1 MTNYATKYRPTSYDE
16 LFGHEAIVRAFR
28 KFSGTE
34 HPHTM
39 LLVGPSGVGKTTIA
53 RIFAREVGCAPSALQ
68 EINAAKY
75 TGVDDWRVVLER
87 LAYSPQVGQAT
98 VVIVDECQ
106 MLSKSA
112 WNVLLKAT
120 EEPPPH
126 VYWVFCTTESGKV
139 PATIRT
145 RAHEVVLE
153 RVKRQPMRELI
164 ATVVEQE
171 QLNLPDGA
179 AAMLMEYADGSPR
192 QALTGLGMLAGA
204 SGIAD
209 VRALLQAPDDVGA
222 AIDLCRLLF
231 DRKGPPTWAAA
242 MEALA
247 KIESP
252 KAESV
257 RRVVTAYGSKVS
269 AQPKAGPQ
277 SLSVLQAFVDPY
289 PATTDLAPLLISIG
303 KVVYEAG

>member
-16 LFGHEAIVRAFR
+16 LFGHEAVVRAFR
-28 KFSGTE
+28 KFAATE
-34 HPHTM
+34 YPHTM

-53 RIFAREVGCAPSALQ
+53 RIYAREVGCDPSALL
-68 EINAAKY
+68 EVDAANY
-75 TGVDDWRVVLER
+75 TGIDAWRDILER
-87 LAYSPQVGQAT
+87 LAYSPQVGQST
-98 VVIVDECQ
+98 VVIVDECHA
-106 MLSKSA
+106 LSQSA
-112 WNVLLKAT
+112 WKVLLKAT
-120 EEPPPH
+120 EEPPAH
-126 VYWVFCTTESGKV
+126 VYWMFCTTEARKV

-171 QLNLPDGA
+171 QLHLPEGA
-179 AAMLMEYADGSPR
+179 PALLLEYADGSPR

-204 SGIAD
+204 SSIDD
-209 VRALLQAPDDVGA
+209 VRALLQAPDEAGDV
-222 AIDLCRLLF
+222 IDLCRLLF
-231 DRKGPPTWAAA
+231 DRKGAPTWAAA
-242 MEALA
+242 MKALA

-257 RRVVTAYGSKVS
+257 RRVVTAYGSKASVKPTAS
-269 AQPKAGPQ
+269 PQ
-277 SLSVLQAFVDPY
+277 TLSVLQAFVEPY

-303 KVVYEAG
+303 KVVYESE